1 MKLTIQGEVMAGTI
15 LQQTFVV
22 EYIVNHQMCDDCRRV
37 EAKDTWNASVS
48 NSPAILMILIHKS
61 GHYYRFKWDRR
72 RHNVKLFTF
81 WNRLCSSI
89 TQLRI
94 ALESKPIRTKQV
106 WWLSWFT
113 TGFRIIPSPVVLHNY
128 EFSTKFFLLRLSDC
142 PNKLWTA
149 KNRESLLTF

>member
-61 GHYYRFKWDRR
+61 GHYYRFK
-72 RHNVKLFTF
+72 
-81 WNRLCSSI
+81 
-89 TQLRI
+89 
-94 ALESKPIRTKQV
+94 
-106 WWLSWFT
+106 
-113 TGFRIIPSPVVLHNY
+113 
-128 EFSTKFFLLRLSDC
+128 
-142 PNKLWTA
+142 
-149 KNRESLLTF
+149 